1 LILGR
6 SVVRNALLYP
16 ERTAIISEDGTTLTH
31 RAFAERVWRLADG
44 LARRGLGKGNRI
56 AILARNS
63 ADYLCVYFAVGS
75 LGTILVPINNSLK
88 PADID
93 FRLAHAEVDAIF
105 VSEEYTPVLAAVG
118 AATRQRLGS
127 RAFGLDCETAGGE
140 SLAALVAAGR
150 PQPPDVEIDPEDT
163 LYIGYTSGTTG
174 PPKGAMVSH
183 RAIVVGFL
191 YKTLDYALT
200 DADVTINPGPYW
212 HSAPRDFAALAL
224 YLGGTAVVPMRFDAT
239 KYLELV
245 ERYRITNS
253 FVVPTMLQQLVTAPA
268 LETSDVSSLHCL
280 ISGGA
285 PLPTTVKERVLAKF
299 GPVLTEFYGA
309 TETRIITAITPTELA
324 LRKRSVGRPMRDVA
338 IRILDDKGVE
348 APLGSVGEIFIRGPG
363 LFSGYWRDPEN
374 TRRTHRG
381 KWFSLGDMGRVD
393 AEGYLYLVDR
403 KQDMIISGGE
413 NIFPNDIEE
422 CLLRHPKVAEAAV
435 IGVPDELWGE
445 MVVAFVVP
453 APGERPTPEGLAAF
467 CGEKLPNYMKPRRV
481 EFCDALPRNS
491 VGKIMRRCLREA
503 EGAQIQPPPAWSDAT
518 P

>member
-6 SVVRNALLYP
+6 SMARNALHYP
-16 ERTAIISEDGTTLTH
+16 ERAAIISEDGTTISH
-31 RAFAERVWRLADG
+31 REFAERVWRLSDG
-44 LARRGLGKGNRI
+44 LAKRGLGKRSRI

-75 LGTILVPINNSLK
+75 SGAILVPINNALK
-88 PADID
+88 LADID
-93 FRLAHAEVDAIF
+93 FRLTHARAEAIF
-105 VSEEYTPVLAAVG
+105 VSDEFAPMLAEMS
-118 AATRQRLGS
+118 AATRRRLTG
-127 RAFGLDCETAGGE
+127 RVFGLDSELAGCP
-140 SLAALVAAGR
+140 SIASLVAEGR
-150 PQPPDVEIDPEDT
+150 PTPPVVRIDPEDI

-174 PPKGAMVSH
+174 PPKGAKVSH
-183 RAIVVGFL
+183 RSIVVGFL
-191 YKTLDYALT
+191 YKALDYGLT

-212 HSAPRDFAALAL
+212 HSAPRDFASLAV
-224 YLGGTAVVPMRFDAT
+224 YLGGTAVVPSRFDASG
-239 KYLELV
+239 YLELI
-245 ERYRITNS
+245 ERYRVTNS
-253 FVVPTMLQQLVTAPA
+253 FVVPTMLQQLVTSSTM
-268 LETSDVSSLHCL
+268 ETCDVSSLRCL

-309 TETRIITAITPTELA
+309 TETRIITSITADELA
-324 LRKRSVGRPMRDVA
+324 VRDRSVGRPIRDVA
-338 IRILDDKGVE
+338 VRILDDRGVDV
-348 APLGSVGEIFIRGPG
+348 PVGSVGEIFICGPG

-381 KWFSLGDMGRVD
+381 EWFSLGDMGRVD

-422 CLLRHPKVAEAAV
+422 CLLRHPKVKEAAV

-445 MVVAFVVP
+445 TVVAYVVP
-453 APGERPTPEGLAAF
+453 VTGERPTAEELTAF
-467 CGEKLPNYMKPRRV
+467 CGERLPNFMKPRRV
-481 EFCDALPRNS
+481 EFCDALPRNA

-503 EGAQIQPPPAWSDAT
+503 ERS
-518 P
+518 